1 MPSRGFASVATIA
14 LTVVGL
20 GCRGRAP
27 AAPPAPPVTVAAVAE
42 RDVTDW
48 DEFTGRLE
56 AVDAV
61 EVRPRAAGY
70 ITRVAFVEGSEV
82 RQGAVLFEID
92 RRPYE
97 AQLAGAEAELERVAA
112 DVVAAAPD
120 AVREGEVFGVELVG
134 LAFRHLLQHR
144 FVSVDQAEVLH
155 GVLRCGL
162 GLVVVNSR
170 SEGLRIDTTAPRS
183 ARHRGWSS

>member
-1 MPSRGFASVATIA
+1 MPGRASGWVAASA
-14 LTVVGL
+14 LRAVGC
-20 GCRGRAP
+20 GCRARPP
-27 AAPPAPPVTVAAVAE
+27 AGPPAPPVTVAAVAE

-97 AQLAGAEAELERVAA
+97 AQLAGAEAELERARTT
-112 DVVAAAPD
+112 AAPATRD
-120 AVREGEVFGVELVG
+120 VARGQRLV
-134 LAFRHLLQHR
+134 AI
-144 FVSVDQAEVLH
+144 QA
-155 GVLRCGL
+155 
-162 GLVVVNSR
+162 NSR
-170 SEGLRIDTTAPRS
+170 ERVEGPPTAQETGAPAARRTTSTR
-183 ARHRGWSS
+183 